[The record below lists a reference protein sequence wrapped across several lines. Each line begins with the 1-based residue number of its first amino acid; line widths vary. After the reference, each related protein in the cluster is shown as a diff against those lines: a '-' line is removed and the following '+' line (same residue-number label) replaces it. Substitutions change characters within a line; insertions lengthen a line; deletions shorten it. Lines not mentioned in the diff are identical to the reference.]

1 MFDYVGLGERQQVM
15 SIGVVSG
22 HSRAI
27 ISFMN
32 GYLLKV
38 QRVAGADPGFWK
50 GGPCRLCTK
59 IACISLGQIQGG
71 GNLGVRTPP
80 PPPNFVEPPNF
91 IKRGKNVC
99 P

>member
-22 HSRAI
+22 HSWAI

-38 QRVAGADPGFWK
+38 QREGRIQDFGK
-50 GGPCRLCTK
+50 GVHIGYALK
-59 IACISLGQIQGG
+59 IAYISLGWIQGEG
-71 GNLGVRTPP
+71 LGCQSPSP
-80 PPPNFVEPPNF
+80 LK
-91 IKRGKNVC
+91 IS
-99 P
+99 